1 MLKRRA
7 LRFSPPPGVADP
19 FDFFGSASDV
29 SKSDPT
35 MLCLPTHHEAT
46 VDTGHSKSL
55 ATCVCGT
62 PSAIRWMAPALT
74 STGKR
79 TRPPLEAAA
88 TSAVKLL
95 KLSTLLL
102 EELRLR
108 SVLLK
113 ALGLP
118 LWMPH

>member
-1 MLKRRA
+1 MLA
-7 LRFSPPPGVADP
+7 HL
-19 FDFFGSASDV
+19 
-29 SKSDPT
+29 
-35 MLCLPTHHEAT
+35 LTHHEAT

-74 STGKR
+74 SIGKK

-88 TSAVKLL
+88 TSACVRLL

-102 EELRLR
+102 EELRLL

-113 ALGLP
+113 ALGLWLDWSLP
-118 LWMPH
+118 PPD